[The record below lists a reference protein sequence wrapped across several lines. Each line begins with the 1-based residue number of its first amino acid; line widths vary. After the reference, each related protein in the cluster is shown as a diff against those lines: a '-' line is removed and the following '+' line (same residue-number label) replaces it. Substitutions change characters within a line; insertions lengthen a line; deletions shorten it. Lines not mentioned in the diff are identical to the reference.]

1 MALYDRLLGFA
12 TPKISVHAFMAAL
25 AEFERGKVTQP
36 QISTMFGLDAGEQ
49 TELATLAVKIIG
61 LPEAYPMGG
70 FATLTNVGAA
80 FDTILAAKGLG
91 FVAVDVTGITQAT
104 LRIRYNKIGTGTL
117 SWQLFNETDAVQLAI
132 GTDAAAA
139 GDNKTIDLV
148 ATPGSPLTGGVK
160 LLRPRVMSSVATDD
174 PVYYGSCLFVR
185 RAARLASEDLHEVLL
200 LGELKAVP
208 YDTVALVKTRL
219 GV

>member
-1 MALYDRLLGFA
+1 
-12 TPKISVHAFMAAL
+12 MAAL
-25 AEFERGKVTQP
+25 GEFERGQLTQS

-70 FATLTNVGAA
+70 FVTLTNVGAS
-80 FDTILAAKGLG
+80 FDAILAAKGLG

-117 SWQLFNETDAVQLAI
+117 SWQLFNDTDAVQLAI
-132 GTDAAAA
+132 GTDAVA

-148 ATPGSPLTGGVK
+148 ATPGTPLTGGVK
-160 LLRPRVMSSVATDD
+160 LLRPRVLSSVATDD

-200 LGELKAVP
+200 LGEQKVAP
-208 YDTVALVKTRL
+208 YNTVALIKTRL